1 MSYDYDCI
9 NNGWLNIAH
18 GDGVFVAVNDFS
30 NKSATSTDNGV
41 TWTQH
46 DIPAGEW
53 GSIAYGDGVF
63 VAVNSYSYTSAT
75 STDNGVTWTQQDMP
89 N

>member
-9 NNGWLNIAH
+9 NNGWLSIAH

-46 DIPAGEW
+46 DMPIGGW
-53 GSIAYGDGVF
+53 YSVAYGNGAF
-63 VAVNSYSYTSAT
+63 VAVDYPNNKSAT
-75 STDNGVTWTQQDMP
+75 STDNGKTWT
-89 N
+89 

>member
-9 NNGWLNIAH
+9 NNGWLSIAH

-46 DIPAGEW
+46 DMPAGDW
-53 GSIAYGDGVF
+53 YSVAYGDGVF
-63 VAVNSYSYTSAT
+63 VALSCSSKTCVR
-75 STDNGVTWTQQDMP
+75 STDNGKTWT
-89 N
+89 

>member
-18 GDGVFVAVNDFS
+18 GDGVFVAVNYSS
-30 NKSATSTDNGV
+30 NTCATSTDNGI

-46 DIPAGEW
+46 
-53 GSIAYGDGVF
+53 S
-63 VAVNSYSYTSAT
+63 
-75 STDNGVTWTQQDMP
+75 M
-89 N
+89 